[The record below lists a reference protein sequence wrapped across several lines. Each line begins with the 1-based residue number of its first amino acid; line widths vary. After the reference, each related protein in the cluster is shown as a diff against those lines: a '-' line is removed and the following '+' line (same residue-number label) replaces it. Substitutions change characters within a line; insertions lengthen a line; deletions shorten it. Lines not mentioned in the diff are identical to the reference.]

1 MSNGGGLEDVVATTS
16 AICDLDG
23 KAGVLRYYG
32 IDIHELVK
40 YSTFEET
47 VYLLWHGKLPTQS
60 QLDSLKQQL
69 AENRAVDRHI
79 IAMMHD
85 FPRRASPM
93 EVLRTA
99 VSALAM
105 YDPEYG
111 DNSREANLRK
121 AIRLT
126 AKIPTIVASEERIR
140 NGKDVLA
147 PRTDCGQAANF
158 LYMFKGE
165 MPDEYSARVMDIAFI
180 LHADHELNASTFA
193 ARVTAAT
200 LANMYAAITSAIG
213 ALSGP
218 LHGGANEQVMRM
230 LIEIDDPSRAAD
242 FVHAKLE
249 RHEKVMGFGHR
260 VYRTEDPRATHL
272 RRLSREL
279 GERTGNM
286 KWFNISQAVEKYMN
300 EERHINANVDFY
312 SASVYY
318 YLGWPIDLFTPIFA
332 CSRIAGWTAHVLEQ
346 YEHNR
351 LIRPRAEYTGPR
363 DVHYVPIDQRRE

>member
-1 MSNGGGLEDVVATTS
+1 MTNGGGLEDVIATTT

-32 IDIHELVK
+32 IDIHELAK

-47 VYLLWHGKLPTQS
+47 LYLLWHGKLPTQS
-60 QLDSLKQQL
+60 ELDLLKGQL
-69 AENRAVDRHI
+69 AENRAVDHHI

-85 FPRRASPM
+85 FPRRATPM

-111 DNSREANLRK
+111 DSSREANVRK

-140 NGKDVLA
+140 NGKDVLS
-147 PRTDCGQAANF
+147 PRTDCGHAANF

-165 MPDEYSARVMDIAFI
+165 MPDAYTTRVMDIALI

-230 LIEIDDPSRAAD
+230 LLEIDDPSRAAD
-242 FVHAKLE
+242 FVHQKLE

-272 RRLSREL
+272 RQLSREL

-318 YLGWPIDLFTPIFA
+318 YLGWPIDMFTPIFA
-332 CSRIAGWTAHVLEQ
+332 VSRIAGWTAHVLEQ
-346 YEHNR
+346 YAHNR

-363 DVHYVPIDQRRE
+363 DVRYVPIDQRA